1 MRQND
6 KLNIL
11 YTKFFYGFEK
21 EGKSNY
27 FFEKAVFGHYFNYK
41 IAFKEAFL
49 GDTIMKALNEP
60 ITDVDEMGLRPEA

>member
-1 MRQND
+1 
-6 KLNIL
+6 
-11 YTKFFYGFEK
+11 
-21 EGKSNY
+21 
-27 FFEKAVFGHYFNYK
+27 VFGHYFNYK